1 MIAGF
6 DAFEDR
12 VFEAEMKIR
21 MMIVN
26 NRPIT
31 TLLYFSS
38 GHSRQHLSA
47 WPSSAGYARKVF
59 WARITN
65 HQSMKHIYLDH
76 MVG

>member
-1 MIAGF
+1 MIEGL
-6 DAFEDR
+6 DPFENR
-12 VFEAEMKIR
+12 IFEAEMKMR

-31 TLLYFSS
+31 TLLYFPP
-38 GHSRQHLSA
+38 GYSRPHLRA

-65 HQSMKHIYLDH
+65 HQSMKHVYLDH
-76 MVG
+76 MV